1 MGSTPVNENGLLQQI
16 VHVAQMRSKVVRD
29 FMNRRNV
36 VACGVGY
43 KIAGNQ
49 EIPTPCVAVSVTH
62 KEPASMLSADD
73 LIPQMV
79 EDVPTDV
86 VETGEIV
93 ALGINRRTVL
103 RPVRPG
109 LSIGHIQGTTGT
121 IGCIVKR
128 GTQRYILSN
137 NHVMALVN
145 KARLG
150 DPIIQPGRTDGGSL
164 DDTIAELA
172 AFVPLRFVE
181 VEAAQGIEPM
191 SQSPEPRGFA
201 AWIGSLLALLG
212 WIKRPSPVPATQ
224 EQENLVDAALA
235 LPVGDLELDPNI
247 IDIGGPPLGI
257 TEPRLGMNVIKSGR
271 TTGITEGR
279 IMQVNATVNVKY
291 GDNTARFTNQIMLSS
306 FSERGDS
313 GSLLMDYQRNAVGLL
328 FSGSG
333 VITVASPIEYIL
345 SALDVDLVT
354 E

>member
-1 MGSTPVNENGLLQQI
+1 MNENGLLQQI
-16 VHVAQMRSKVVRD
+16 VQATQMRAKVVRD

-49 EIPTPCVAVSVTH
+49 ETTTPCVAVSVTH
-62 KEPASMLSADD
+62 KEPASMLPAAD

-86 VETGEIV
+86 VETGEIL
-93 ALGINRRTVL
+93 ALGINRRTAL

-109 LSIGHIQGTTGT
+109 MSIGHIEGTTGT

-128 GTQRYILSN
+128 GTQRFILSN
-137 NHVMALVN
+137 NHVMARAN

-150 DPIIQPGRTDGGSL
+150 DPVIQPGLSDGGTL

-172 AFVPLRFVE
+172 AFVPLQFIDSE
-181 VEAAQGIEPM
+181 DAQGIKPM
-191 SQSPEPRGFA
+191 SQDSEPRGFL
-201 AWIGSLLALLG
+201 AWIGRLLSLFG
-212 WIKRPSPVPATQ
+212 QVGKKMPSPAPTDQ

-235 LPVGDLELDPNI
+235 LPIGDLVLDPRI

-257 TEPRLGMNVIKSGR
+257 VQPRLGMHVIKSGR
-271 TTGITEGR
+271 TSGITEGR
-279 IMQVNATVNVKY
+279 VMQVNATVNVKY
-291 GDNTARFTNQIMLSS
+291 GGETARFTNQIMLSP
-306 FSERGDS
+306 FSQRGDS
-313 GSLLMDYQRNAVGLL
+313 GSLLMDYERNAVGLL
-328 FSGSG
+328 FSGSD
-333 VITVASPIEYIL
+333 VITVASPIEFVL

-354 E
+354 K